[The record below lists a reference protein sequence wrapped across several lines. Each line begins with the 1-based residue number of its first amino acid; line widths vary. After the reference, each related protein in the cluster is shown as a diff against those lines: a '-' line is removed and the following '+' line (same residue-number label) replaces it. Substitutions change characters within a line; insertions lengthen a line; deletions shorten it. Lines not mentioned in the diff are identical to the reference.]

1 MDYYARMV
9 QKMLS
14 AGCHLAVDSHIISEA
29 VNVVMRRDWEDLM
42 DAHPELGYATF
53 KDFRDSVEGAA
64 AQAEINR
71 VIEFEIFPVIEVVE
85 RPYSKSDILKLLVID
100 HLDFVDRLLV
110 LLCSDGDYILLT
122 NDGDFADSSIDIIS
136 NNGIFFPVIDP
147 VIDAVVSASSV

>member
-14 AGCHLAVDSHIISEA
+14 DGCHLAVDSHIISEA

-53 KDFRDSVEGAA
+53 KDFRDSAEGKA

-71 VIEFEIFPVIEVVE
+71 VIEEEIFPVIEVVE
-85 RPYSKSDILKLLVID
+85 RSYSKADMLKLLVINQ
-100 HLDFVDRLLV
+100 LDFVDKLLV
-110 LLCSDGDYILLT
+110 LLCEEGDYALLT
-122 NDGDFADSSIDIIS
+122 NDGDFIDSDIDILS
-136 NNGIFFPVIDP
+136 NNNIFFPVIELPPMVDQ
-147 VIDAVVSASSV
+147 S